1 MLDRLVESKNHGEE
15 NKKLNGLLATTFSLA
30 AIGLALAFVFSLFS
44 FELNLGDG
52 DLELSSLVAPNII
65 EETTPD
71 PQPIEKQKT
80 SETVKTEMTTRVEN
94 IQRLDESP
102 VKPPDTISVTPSKN
116 QARPKTTFTIGN
128 KDLTLTSATSVNNVR
143 ETNGTEKVSGVSDNK
158 TTLVEKDE
166 KEVAIIKKPV
176 KPTETKPDK
185 PVRMVSRGVVNGTAK
200 YLAQPI
206 YPAAARAVRAGGRVE
221 VQVVIDETGRVIS
234 ASVVNGNTLLRESA
248 LNAARKSTFTP
259 TKLSDEPVKVSGV
272 IVYNFNP

>member
-30 AIGLALAFVFSLFS
+30 AIGLALAFVISLFS
-44 FELNLGDG
+44 FELNLGNG

-65 EETTPD
+65 EETTPE
-71 PQPIEKQKT
+71 PQPIEKKQQS

-102 VKPPDTISVTPSKN
+102 VKPPDAISVTPSKN
-116 QARPKTTFTIGN
+116 LARPNTPFKISN
-128 KDLTLTSATSVNNVR
+128 KDLTLTSATAVNNVR
-143 ETNGTEKVSGVSDNK
+143 ETNDTEKVSAVSDNK
-158 TTLVEKDE
+158 TTLIEKDE
-166 KEVAIIKKPV
+166 KEVAIIKQPVIPIEKKKPV
-176 KPTETKPDK
+176 IT
-185 PVRMVSRGVVNGTAK
+185 VSRGVVNGTAK

-206 YPAAARAVRAGGRVE
+206 YPAAAKAVRAGGRVE
-221 VQVVIDETGRVIS
+221 VQVVIDENGRVVS
-234 ASVVNGNTLLRESA
+234 ASVINGHTLLRDSA

>member
-30 AIGLALAFVFSLFS
+30 AIGLALAFVISLFS
-44 FELNLGDG
+44 FELNLGNG

-65 EETTPD
+65 EETTPE

-166 KEVAIIKKPV
+166 KEVAIIKQPV

-248 LNAARKSTFTP
+248 LTAARKSTFTP

>member
-30 AIGLALAFVFSLFS
+30 AIGLALAFVISLFS
-44 FELNLGDG
+44 FELNLGNG

-166 KEVAIIKKPV
+166 KEVAIIKQPV
-176 KPTETKPDK
+176 KPTENK
-185 PVRMVSRGVVNGTAK
+185 PVQPVRTVSRGVVNGTAK